1 MQKLLVNGGQATNV
15 DAEHL
20 QQCVLDLRQG
30 CEIAQI
36 DGAEFEA
43 LHCFGHHPA
52 YQVAQDQMSVDLLD
66 NTGGR
71 VRTEVLDVETM
82 FPFTIDGF
90 DLPTAVVEV
99 DEFTVEMNLRIEQR
113 GKQPTGA
120 EARPLVAKQAC
131 GKNPG
136 QVGILASGS
145 GGGVEFNDP
154 FILPEAPRLLGV
166 ASLLIGEP
174 EEEMRP
180 TERNTPYGC
189 VGEKSRGPSG
199 PSRWSEDG
207 GSGA

>member
-36 DGAEFEA
+36 DGAEIEA
-43 LHCFGHHPA
+43 L
-52 YQVAQDQMSVDLLD
+52 QVAQDQMSVDLLD

-90 DLPTAVVEV
+90 DLPTAVVEM

-113 GKQPTGA
+113 GEQPTGA

-154 FILPEAPRLLGV
+154 FILTEAPRPLGV

-180 TERNTPYGC
+180 RERSTPYGC
-189 VGEKSRGPSG
+189 VGKKSRGPSG
-199 PSRWSEDG
+199 PSRWGEDG
-207 GSGA
+207 GSGACGRGVP